1 MPSLLNLESKS
12 PLDSANEARL
22 IIVGLFLAW
31 REVMQV
37 NVAQLLKGSIG
48 SVRDYDVDGV
58 IDVTGDGKSS
68 PVRGKV
74 TLTRTDRSLLVKGIV
89 DSEVELTCGRCLNP
103 FRCPLRL
110 NIEEEFFP
118 TTDIV
123 SGAALPQSDDPDHF
137 TIDERHVLDLT
148 EALRQCALLALPMKP
163 LCREDCGGLC
173 PGCGHN
179 LNFGPCKCLPQ
190 ETGPI
195 DITDKEKGT

>member
-1 MPSLLNLESKS
+1 MPSPLSLESKS
-12 PLDSANEARL
+12 QLDSANEARL

-31 REVMQV
+31 SEVMQV

-58 IDVTGDGKSS
+58 IDITGDGKSS
-68 PVRGKV
+68 LVRGRV

-89 DSEVELTCGRCLNP
+89 DSEVELTCSRCLNP
-103 FRCPLRL
+103 FHCPLAL

-137 TIDERHVLDLT
+137 TIDERHILDLT
-148 EALRQCALLALPMKP
+148 EALRQCALLAIPMKP
-163 LCREDCGGLC
+163 LCREDCAGLC
-173 PGCGHN
+173 PNCGHN
-179 LNFGPCKCLPQ
+179 LNLGPCSCPPQ
-190 ETGPI
+190 EAGSI
-195 DITDKEKGT
+195 DMSNKEKGT